1 MTVHD
6 TYGSSVHTAAELPGI
21 VAERLG
27 LTFAERESDYLG
39 VYYHADAAPYL
50 IEVQPNAIPAT
61 TISTTSTNP
70 NTRRATRSYS

>member
-6 TYGSSVHTAAELPGI
+6 TYGGSVHTAAELAGI

-50 IEVQPNAIPAT
+50 IEVQPNVIPGDDDQHHLYE
-61 TISTTSTNP
+61 P
-70 NTRRATRSYS
+70 EHRRATRSYS